1 MPLFLT
7 ERDVKEILTM
17 EIALEEVEKS
27 FFLLTQG
34 QNVNSPRHRLSV
46 PSGHLNFMTA
56 SAPDSGAIGHKTYA
70 AIRGQAIP
78 FYIDL
83 YDSSTGKLISLIEA
97 SYLGQIRTGAATGVA
112 TKYMSREESET
123 VAIIGS
129 GYQARTQLEAVCKV
143 RNIKSARVYSRNE
156 DKREKYAKRMT
167 EKLGIPV
174 EAYKDGRSCVN
185 GADIVITITSS
196 PRPVLEGEWLSSG
209 THINAAGG
217 NHWMRREID
226 DEVIIKSDPIVVD
239 DIEQAKIECGDILS
253 AIEKGN
259 TGWQH
264 VRNFSEIVNGT
275 YDGRPDKESIT
286 LFESQGLA
294 IQDVCVGKAVYE
306 AALNLGIG
314 QKIFSD

>member
-7 ERDVKEILTM
+7 EKDVREILTM

-27 FFLLTQG
+27 FQLLTQG
-34 QNVNSPRHRLSV
+34 QNVNSPRNRISV

-56 SAPDSGAIGHKTYA
+56 SAPDSGVMGHKTYA
-70 AIRGQAIP
+70 AIRGQTIP
-78 FYIDL
+78 FYVDI
-83 YDSSTGKLISLIEA
+83 YDSSTGKLLSLMEA
-97 SYLGQIRTGAATGVA
+97 SYLGQIRTGAATGIA
-112 TKYMSREESET
+112 TRYMSREESST
-123 VAIIGS
+123 AAVIGS

-143 RNIKSARVYSRNE
+143 RDIKAARVYSRDK
-156 DKREKYAKRMT
+156 DKREKYAQRMT

-174 EAYKDGRSCVN
+174 EPCEDGKSCVN
-185 GADIVITITSS
+185 DADIVITITSS
-196 PRPVLEGEWLSSG
+196 PKPVLEGEWLSPG

-226 DEVIIKSDPIVVD
+226 DEVIRKSNPIVVD

-253 AIEKGN
+253 AIERGT

-264 VRNFSEIVNGT
+264 VRNFSEVMNGT
-275 YDGRPDKESIT
+275 YEGRPSKESIT

-294 IQDVCVGKAVYE
+294 IQDVCVGKSVYKT
-306 AALNLGIG
+306 ALQLGIG
-314 QKIFSD
+314 QQIFSD